1 DTGAVQ
7 GPGDRGDTGAA
18 LRGRGAG
25 DRDAGE
31 DRVRRV
37 RGSVPVALRADVV
50 HRLRAAGRGPEAGE
64 GCRL

>member
-1 DTGAVQ
+1 DSGSVQ
-7 GPGDRGDTGAA
+7 GPRDRGDPGAA

-25 DRDAGE
+25 DRVAGE

-37 RGSVPVALRADVV
+37 RGSLPVALRADVV
-50 HRLRAAGRGPEAGE
+50 HRLRAAGPGDEAGA